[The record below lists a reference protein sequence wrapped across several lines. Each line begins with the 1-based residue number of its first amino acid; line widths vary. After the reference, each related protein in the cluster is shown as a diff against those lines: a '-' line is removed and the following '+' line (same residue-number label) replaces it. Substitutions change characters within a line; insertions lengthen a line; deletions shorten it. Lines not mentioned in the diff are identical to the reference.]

1 MDKIFNRQA
10 GLIHP
15 DKLTMPIL
23 IVGAGSIG
31 SWATLAL
38 SKLGCS
44 NLTIMD
50 NDMVEEQNA
59 GSQIYKAADSGIKKV
74 KVLEEKLRMLTDM
87 PISIIPK
94 HWSAKTKLP
103 IDPLIII
110 AAVDNITVRRELF
123 EHYKGKEK
131 LYIDARMAGNALE
144 IYSTYLNNEKS
155 CKTYEE
161 TLFDEKDTLPIA
173 CSERSVVYNVF
184 ICGGFIGDL
193 VAKQANGEALPPELL
208 VDLKNLTLF
217 T

>member
-1 MDKIFNRQA
+1 MDNLFNRQL

-44 NLTIMD
+44 EITVMD
-50 NDMVEEQNA
+50 TDVIEEHNA
-59 GSQIYKAADSGIKKV
+59 GAQIYKAADAGLKKV
-74 KVLEEKLRMLTDM
+74 TVLEEKLRLLTDR
-87 PISIIPK
+87 PITVIAK
-94 HWSAKTKLP
+94 HWKKGIKL
-103 IDPLIII
+103 DPTIII
-110 AAVDNITVRRELF
+110 AAVDNITVRKELF
-123 EHYKGKEK
+123 EAYRGQEK

-144 IYSTYLNNEKS
+144 IYSTYLNDEKS
-155 CKTYEE
+155 CKAYED

-184 ICGGFIGDL
+184 ICAGFIGDL
-193 VAKQANGEALPPELL
+193 VAKQANEETLPPELL